1 MDKQH
6 PVQRLLLQASTRSP
20 FHTAHK
26 RPSPHTHP
34 SITQAT
40 TATVSSSST
49 TSPPYFRITVK
60 RIPGGL
66 VSTHLHDV
74 VEQGDALLV
83 GPPYGDFTVCPRAL
97 AVPGS
102 G

>member
-1 MDKQH
+1 MAH
-6 PVQRLLLQASTRSP
+6 I
-20 FHTAHK
+20 HTPT
-26 RPSPHTHP
+26 PSPSQYTHP
-34 SITQAT
+34 STTQAT

-97 AVPGS
+97 AVPVACEGLS
-102 G
+102 AR